1 MRLLV
6 IIGFILWTFGASWYW
21 VCIVREGCDP
31 SGPRSSSRAEEVL
44 GETPPLPIWNQGE
57 IWGQSQENFRFP
69 FSSSTA
75 SMDQQVSGL
84 LDTLGSFLFYN
95 PNNDLEITGS
105 VAEGEL
111 NLTNFSNLGLAR
123 ANFVS
128 QILQLHN
135 LSFDRFILSYDFKP
149 RESLFGSSDTL
160 RGGIELRII
169 SNPFMLGLSST
180 ELPPDSYFNSDEWK
194 ALMASP
200 PLLYFDTD
208 NTHMILDG
216 QKRKFFTHCV
226 QYLRLVPTQKL
237 LLTGYSDNE
246 GAQIINVQR
255 GMDRANN
262 AKKLFTEFGVPAD
275 RINVLSLGGSDPI
288 ANNGTEEGRLKNRR
302 VELSFE

>member
-6 IIGFILWTFGASWYW
+6 IIGFILWSFGASWYW

-31 SGPRSSSRAEEVL
+31 SRRSKSSVVEEAT
-44 GETPPLPIWNQGE
+44 GSTPPLFVSNRDTL
-57 IWGQSQENFRFP
+57 WGQSQENFRFP

-75 SMDQQVSGL
+75 AIDQPVSEL

-95 PNNDLEITGS
+95 PNNDLEIIGS
-105 VAEGEL
+105 VAEDEL

-123 ANFVS
+123 ANSVS
-128 QILQLHN
+128 QILQLNN

-149 RESLFGSSDTL
+149 RKSLFGPSDTL

-169 SNPFMLGLSST
+169 NNPFIQGPSPT
-180 ELPPDSYFNSDEWK
+180 DIPADSYFNSEEWK

-200 PLLYFDTD
+200 PLLYFDQE
-208 NTHMILDG
+208 NTHMILDE

-226 QYLRLVPTQKL
+226 QYLRLVPSQKIL
-237 LLTGYSDNE
+237 LSGYSDNE

-255 GMDRANN
+255 GMERANK

-275 RINVLSLGGSDPI
+275 RISVLSLGGSDPI
-288 ANNGTEEGRLKNRR
+288 ANNSSEQGRLKNRR